1 MNLNQKIKVKD
12 IAQQFGAT
20 ILGNENAEIGSIN
33 EIHKLKEDSITFVD
47 HPKYYQKV
55 LNSIASVIIINKEVE
70 CPEGKTLL
78 VVENPFEVYNTLALS
93 KRPTLFNQEKIS
105 SNATI
110 GENTKI
116 FPNVIIGQHVKIGKN
131 CIIYPNVSIYDYSE
145 IGDNVII
152 HANTV
157 IGNDAYYYHGSAS
170 NGYKKMHTI
179 GRAIVK
185 TNVEIGALCSI
196 SSGVSGDT
204 IIGEGTKLDSQVHV
218 GHGTVIGAN
227 CLLAAQVG
235 IGGKAHIEDG
245 VLLSG
250 KVGVA
255 KGVTIGEKAIILA
268 SSNVSKSLKGH
279 QTYFGSPAV
288 LAREKWKEMAYA
300 RKLEEMWNEFSKKS

>member
-1 MNLNQKIKVKD
+1 MKLKSIAKVKE

-20 ILGNENAEIGSIN
+20 IIGNENAEIGSIN
-33 EIHKLKEDSITFVD
+33 EIHKLEEDSITFVD

-55 LNSIASVIIINKEVE
+55 LNSIARVIIINKEVE

-78 VVENPFEVYNTLALS
+78 VVENPFEVYNTLALNA
-93 KRPTLFNQEKIS
+93 RPALFNRENIAQ
-105 SNATI
+105 NATI

-131 CIIYPNVSIYDYSE
+131 CIIYPNVTIYEYSE

-157 IGNDAYYYHGSAS
+157 IGNDAYYYHGSE
-170 NGYKKMHTI
+170 NGFDKMHTI
-179 GRAIVK
+179 GKVVIK
-185 TNVEIGALCSI
+185 NNVEIGASCTI
-196 SSGVSGDT
+196 SAGVSGDT
-204 IIGEGTKLDSQVHV
+204 IIGEGTKIDSQVHI
-218 GHGTVIGAN
+218 GHGTVVGKR

-235 IGGKAHIEDG
+235 IGGKTNIGDG
-245 VLLSG
+245 VMLWG

-300 RKLEEMWNEFSKKS
+300 RKLEAMWNEFSRKN